1 MLFLFSV
8 LRISYIL
15 CYQDVYDKVRYNI
28 NAVTLALDTEKYTN
42 IYGFFNKLD
51 NNTTVLT
58 NFYNFYKNSNE
69 VVLSNL
75 DDAKN
80 LHNVVKVQYI
90 YCGSCVKATSF
101 FFSFFYFIT
110 YRPDNKVK
118 EEDFYCQKCFIE
130 EIFESKDTMLYNTK
144 AYSDN
149 YISSIKKLTFNEIF
163 FYRLENRKQ
172 IFKFKKNIE
181 LKKFYKAIKKC
192 KDLRA
197 FFICL
202 INRYTI
208 DKDMPSTGIPGK
220 NIYSIKIARIA
231 RFIEQYDLLPLN
243 AKDYLNT
250 LFLNQLDILDQ
261 FKSDFLVETVNFLL
275 LTPYFTFKI
284 IKFGHLMKTSGSN
297 GDNLIKNPCNYFF
310 FINSV
315 YKKFTNDEFNKLLKA
330 EDSKFNMLYVI
341 RSFIRKQM
349 DSDDYSYEEKTYL
362 KFELYLIDHIKF
374 EYVKAKLL
382 PITSELKECIVNL
395 CNNIISETVPEN
407 ENKNEVPNVIKYRMC
422 FVQLFF
428 SLMITL

>member
-1 MLFLFSV
+1 MIFLFSV

-15 CYQDVYDKVRYNI
+15 CFQNVYDKVRYNI

-58 NFYNFYKNSNE
+58 NFYNFYKNYNE
-69 VVLSNL
+69 VVLTNL

-80 LHNVVKVQYI
+80 LHNFVKIRYI
-90 YCGSCVKATSF
+90 YCGSCVKATSS
-101 FFSFFYFIT
+101 FFSFFYYIN
-110 YRPDNKVK
+110 YGIPDSKIK
-118 EEDFYCQKCFIE
+118 DFYCQKCFLE
-130 EIFESKDTMLYNTK
+130 KIFKSKDTMLYNMEL
-144 AYSDN
+144 YPDN
-149 YISSIKKLTFNEIF
+149 YISTIKNLTFNEILF
-163 FYRLENRKQ
+163 FRVENQKQ

-181 LKKFYKAIKKC
+181 LKKFYNAIKKS

-208 DKDMPSTGIPGK
+208 DKDMPSTGVPGK
-220 NIYSIKIARIA
+220 NIYSLKIARIA

-243 AKDYLNT
+243 AKYYLNT
-250 LFLNQLDILDQ
+250 LFLNQLDIFDQ
-261 FKSDFLVETVNFLL
+261 FESDFLVETVNFLL

-284 IKFGHLMKTSGSN
+284 IKFGHLMKTNGSN

-315 YKKFTNDEFNKLLKA
+315 YKKFTNDEFNKLLKTQ
-330 EDSKFNMLYVI
+330 DSKFKILYKI
-341 RSFIRKQM
+341 QSFINEQM

-362 KFELYLIDHIKF
+362 KFEKYLIGHIIF
-374 EYVKAKLL
+374 EYVEAKLL
-382 PITSELKECIVNL
+382 PITPEFKECIVNL

-407 ENKNEVPNVIKYRMC
+407 ENKNEIPNVIKFRMC
-422 FVQLFF
+422 FLQLFF